1 MKAITA
7 LIATAVVITV
17 GGVAHAERSS
27 GIDFPPLAA
36 EMARAD
42 WHPDV
47 SCDFPIR
54 DHVGRC

>member
-1 MKAITA
+1 MKAIAALFVTA
-7 LIATAVVITV
+7 IVVSV
-17 GGVAHAERSS
+17 GDVADAKPSS
-27 GIDFPPLAA
+27 GVEFAPLAA

-54 DHVGRC
+54 AHVGRC